1 MNILTFARANDPE
14 ITWLALECLLLCAE
28 RPSTV
33 AELVEMT
40 GQRNG
45 HVNRAVRS
53 LTVWW
58 DASKQ
63 EVAQP
68 RLHLLQR
75 RRRPKPNRGHRIHL
89 TKAGAIFLYQAG
101 CRDAPGS

>member
-1 MNILTFARANDPE
+1 MNILTLARVNDPE

-58 DASKQ
+58 DANKQ

-89 TKAGAIFLYQAG
+89 TKAGANFLYQAG
-101 CRDAPGS
+101 CRTAPGS